1 MLAPLQALLCGNCVA
16 AHSQLPRKAFKVST
30 SSSAPHVPQTLNVPG
45 GAHIWM
51 DIKYDIEALIDIDGE
66 DAPPRKR
73 SFVCSFTPVSL
84 VISHICGA

>member
-1 MLAPLQALLCGNCVA
+1 
-16 AHSQLPRKAFKVST
+16 
-30 SSSAPHVPQTLNVPG
+30 
-45 GAHIWM
+45 M

-84 VISHICGA
+84 VIPHTCGAWLLPLPSLAYIPYTQV